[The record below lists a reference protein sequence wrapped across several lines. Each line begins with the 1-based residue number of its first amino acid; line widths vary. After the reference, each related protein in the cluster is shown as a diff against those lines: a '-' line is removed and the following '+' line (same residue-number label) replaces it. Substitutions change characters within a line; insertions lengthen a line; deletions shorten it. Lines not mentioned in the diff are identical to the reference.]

1 VEGFV
6 YAYTDD
12 DEEIDVPPSK
22 ISWQPFIGIAA
33 HWVANV
39 CVASADAWR
48 AVAQEMFSDANYH
61 EELEMFRRDASIEIE
76 TLASLHPA
84 LDDDEDEDDE

>member
-1 VEGFV
+1 
-6 YAYTDD
+6 
-12 DEEIDVPPSK
+12 
-22 ISWQPFIGIAA
+22 
-33 HWVANV
+33 
-39 CVASADAWR
+39 
-48 AVAQEMFSDANYH
+48 MFSDANYH

>member
-1 VEGFV
+1 M
-6 YAYTDD
+6 YAYTDE
-12 DEEIDVPPSK
+12 DEEFDLPPSK

-39 CVASADAWR
+39 CAASADAWR
-48 AVAQEMFSDANYH
+48 AVALEMFSDANYH

-76 TLASLHPA
+76 SLASLHPT
-84 LDDDEDEDDE
+84 LDDDDAEDEDDD